1 MLVAL
6 TALAGCGGADEPP
19 VVTPVASVCDAK
31 EGSHLS
37 VRGFLRLPE
46 QIAVTDR
53 TVIDLFARREGAG
66 ARASVELLL
75 GQGPNQLERPEA
87 GFTAT
92 SMRVR
97 SKRGIVLTLND
108 AVIVV
113 GTVTARDNA
122 CVLTDVTVSVAA
134 Q

>member
-1 MLVAL
+1 M
-6 TALAGCGGADEPP
+6 
-19 VVTPVASVCDAK
+19 
-31 EGSHLS
+31 
-37 VRGFLRLPE
+37 
-46 QIAVTDR
+46 TDR
-53 TVIDLFARREGAG
+53 TVIDLFARREGQG

-87 GFTAT
+87 GFTVT

-108 AVIVV
+108 AVVIV
-113 GTVTARDNA
+113 GTVTTRERG
-122 CVLTDVTVSVAA
+122 CVLTDATVSVAA